1 MKKQFA
7 LWVLLGLFFA
17 GIPAHQAFCQSDLMD
32 LLNSEDDDD
41 KGFVSA
47 TFKGT
52 RLLNGQSVETRKKG
66 VLEFVIGHRFGAIN
80 TGISQLY
87 GLDDAF
93 VRFALE
99 YGVTDDLSVGFGRSS
114 FGKVVDSFAKYK
126 VLKQSK
132 AMPVTMTAFSSL
144 AIDTEE
150 FPEDSPLDEFK
161 FRLDYSFQMLI
172 ARKFNSD
179 FSLQLMPSLVHRNLA
194 PGSEDNDIFVM
205 GIGARYKLT
214 NRLAI
219 DIEYYDQFRNLPA
232 GVYNALALGLEIETG
247 GHVFQLIF
255 SNAVQLI
262 EKGFLVESTGNFWD
276 GDIHFGF
283 NISRAFDLKP
293 GHK

>member
-1 MKKQFA
+1 MKKLF
-7 LWVLLGLFFA
+7 LGISLMLISA
-17 GIPAHQAFCQSDLMD
+17 IYPISATYCQSDLLD
-32 LLNSEDDDD
+32 LLNSQPDDD
-41 KGFVSA
+41 KGYVSA
-47 TFKGT
+47 TFKST
-52 RLLNGQSVETRKKG
+52 RLLNGHSVETRKKG
-66 VLEFVIGHRFGAIN
+66 VLEFIIGHRFGAIN

-87 GLDDAF
+87 GLDDSF

-99 YGVTDDLSVGFGRSS
+99 YAATDDFSIGFGRSS
-114 FGKVVDSFAKYK
+114 FGKVVDGYAKYNF
-126 VLKQSK
+126 LKQSK
-132 AMPVTMTAFSSL
+132 AMPVTVTGFTSI

-150 FPEDSPLDEFK
+150 FPDGSPQDQFD

-179 FSLQLMPSLVHRNLA
+179 FSMQLMPTLVHRNLA
-194 PGSEDNDIFVM
+194 PGSEENDIFVM
-205 GIGARYKLT
+205 GVGARYKLT

-219 DIEYYDQFRNLPA
+219 DFEYYDQIRNMPD
-232 GVYNALALGLEIETG
+232 GISNAMALGLEIETG

-262 EKGFLVESTGNFWD
+262 EKGFLVETTDNFWD

-283 NISRAFDLKP
+283 NISRAFDLSP